1 MGNQSQVRKYFGQ
14 RATDYRLSSTHGDPV
29 DLERMIN
36 LIKPAP
42 GATALDVATGGGHTA
57 IALAKCVNQVLATI
71 SFQ

>member
-1 MGNQSQVRKYFGQ
+1 MGNQNQVRKNFGQ
-14 RATDYRLSSTHGDPV
+14 RAADYRLSSTHGDLA

-57 IALAKCVNQVLATI
+57 IALAKAAAKQLGI
-71 SFQ
+71 SY